1 MVNKKGTSVF
11 ENGLI
16 WFGAAVSLAEI
27 LTGTY
32 LAPLGLKQGLLAIL
46 VGHGIGCVLLFM
58 AGLIGGRLRQSA
70 MECTKVT
77 FGRQGALLFCLLNVL
92 QLVGWTAIMIYDGSL
107 AANEI
112 FAFGA
117 HWWALIIAA
126 LIAVWIGVGIKNLGK
141 VNTVAMT
148 GLFLLTLVLS
158 YTIFGGNAVLP
169 SSPGAMS
176 FGAAVELSAAMPLSW
191 LPLMGDYTRE
201 AEKPLRATAM
211 SAFIYGL
218 VSSWMYLIGLG
229 AALYTA
235 QSDIALIL
243 VQAGLGVVGL
253 GIVLLSTV
261 TTTFLDAY
269 SAGISSESL
278 SSRLSGR
285 GVALGVTALG
295 ALAAVF
301 LPLHDITDF
310 LYWIGSVFAPMVAI
324 HIADIF
330 IFHRMTPQRAFEP
343 RALGVWLFGFILY
356 RVILSHDFIL
366 GSTLP
371 VMAVTMATYVLVEK
385 CFAQRRQPS

>member
-112 FAFGA
+112 FALGSQ
-117 HWWALIIAA
+117 WWVLMIAA
-126 LIAVWIGVGIKNLGK
+126 LIALWIAVGIKNLGK
-141 VNTVAMT
+141 VNSVAMT

-158 YTIFGGNAVLP
+158 YTVFGG
-169 SSPGAMS
+169 GAPQAASAGGMS
-176 FGAAVELSAAMPLSW
+176 FGSAVELSAAMPLSW

-201 AEKPLRATAM
+201 AEKPLKATAI
-211 SAFIYGL
+211 SALIYGL

-229 AALYTA
+229 AALYTG
-235 QSDIALIL
+235 QTDIALIL

-269 SAGISSESL
+269 SAGVSSESL

-285 GVALGVTALG
+285 GVALVVTALG
-295 ALAAVF
+295 ALAAIF

-330 IFHRMTPQRAFEP
+330 ILGRRVPGRAFEP